1 MKTRGS
7 IDPSNIL
14 ICRVWILNSRTPE
27 VIGTNMYQLVG
38 KLNELKR
45 VLKQLNKTNFSDIEL
60 KAGQAKEE
68 LEDCK
73 K

>member
-1 MKTRGS
+1 
-7 IDPSNIL
+7 
-14 ICRVWILNSRTPE
+14 
-27 VIGTNMYQLVG
+27 MYQLVG